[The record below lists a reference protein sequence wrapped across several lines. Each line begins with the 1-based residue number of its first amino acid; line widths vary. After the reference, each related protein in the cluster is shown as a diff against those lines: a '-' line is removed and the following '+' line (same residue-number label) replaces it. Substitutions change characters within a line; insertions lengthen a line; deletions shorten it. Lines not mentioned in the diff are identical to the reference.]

1 MALTQTEVSKLYVAI
16 FNRASEGEG
25 NQYWQE
31 QNLSLAETADTMLAT
46 PDAQDYFGDKL
57 NDDKAFVEWIYQ
69 NTFDKTYEDDPDG
82 IDYWVGELATKSRGE
97 VVAGIVTAAES
108 PENAGPAQDQFLHRV
123 TVSNFAAEHIEKAPE
138 NYGKVLGFKDDNHP
152 DNNLDVTADGDTVG
166 SAEDIVNALTKG
178 GETIKLST
186 GMDMAGQDA
195 SDNVDGHFDQN
206 LNLTAL
212 DEKID
217 ATELG
222 SLQVGDVIQDPSTSD
237 HDVLVAN
244 LAGDL
249 GVNDPNGDSDPAT
262 HFDLP
267 EISGPVIENIE
278 EILLA
283 DDDLASV
290 INLDGVKGTQK
301 LYIDSEDNEHFNS
314 LNDIAL
320 LEIANLDGEQVGELI
335 AVNRTQNLAVS
346 DVRNDADITLK
357 DDFKNLVL
365 DAYAEDANDDKV
377 TVNLKGADINLGL
390 FNDDDDRDGDA
401 NGNDGGAFQKMTL
414 ASSDNAST
422 ITLMEGTALNNI
434 TDDTTGNGGAANKAA
449 EDTDGAGKDA
459 TGTEGSM
466 RTIAANDGHADSNL
480 AAELLLDGD
489 QDITLAGT
497 GIQFDEARISEN
509 DDDAMTS
516 VIDLTLQGANEINA
530 PVDLTWA
537 QVDRVDVAAKGDD
550 AVTPE
555 WMEIDADQ
563 DSIVRVN
570 EIADLDTLVITGD
583 NKYDMLDIEINTGN
597 ADAALGRLVLGGDA
611 SATTTDFIPGTT
623 TASGQTSGSEG
634 NGTPASTTPQTADT
648 ETADAQGATVT
659 VLKDS
664 NLGVLDISQI
674 TGPKVTLTGDADLRV
689 YELIMGN
696 GGPGDGDRQANTLDA
711 RTMTGDLTVN
721 LTALN
726 IKTPDNSAP
735 DSAYDD
741 GNGVDD
747 NAAAGTFNGGA
758 ADNGAGVTLLLG
770 NGDDAV
776 MNAAVVGDKEGEWDH
791 TDNIDLGFGNDV
803 VEIGSMDPLGN
814 HNDDAVGAEIWG
826 GTGKDTFIFRS
837 ASSTDEGQLAAGS
850 QFKFADVGA
859 ADSQAPVADDKGA
872 DDQTGV
878 SLVQIEDFNAG
889 RGASGLLESLDADQI
904 SFQLFRDVDGEGL
917 NKDDVAATPEL
928 FHNGEVLDANGT
940 DRYVLDDGE
949 VALVRVDDI
958 EATTAADIK
967 ALFGDTV
974 KGKPAV
980 NPDDTAK
987 DDPADGTIA
996 RLFEDS
1002 DVNKSAPASQF
1013 NENIIIAGEATGDDG
1028 VKIFYVREGGNA
1040 QPSVD
1045 NPDPVVDHLEVTL
1058 IGQLNGT
1065 ADNELNINSLTVD
1078 NFDFA

>member
-25 NQYWQE
+25 NRYWQE
-31 QNLSLAETADTMLAT
+31 QGKSLAETADAMLAT
-46 PDAQDYFGDKL
+46 SDAQAYFGDSL

-69 NTFDKTYEDDPDG
+69 NTFDKTYADDKDG
-82 IDYWVGELATKSRGE
+82 IDYWVSELATKTRGE
-97 VVAGIVTAAES
+97 VVAAIVTAAEA
-108 PENAGPAQDQFLHRV
+108 PENAGAAQDQFLHRV
-123 TVSNFAAEHIEKAPE
+123 TVSDYAANHIDQAPE

-166 SAEDIVNALTKG
+166 PAEDIIDSLTKG
-178 GETIKLST
+178 GQTLHLST

-195 SDNVDGHFDQN
+195 SDNVDGSFDKN
-206 LNLTAL
+206 LDLTAL
-212 DEKID
+212 NEQID

-222 SLQVGDVIQDPSTSD
+222 SLQVGDVIQDPSTTD
-237 HDVLVAN
+237 NDVLVAN

-249 GVNDPNGDSDPAT
+249 GVNDPNGDSDATT

-267 EISGPVIENIE
+267 ETSGPVIENIE
-278 EILLA
+278 EILLK
-283 DDDLASV
+283 DDDVTSV
-290 INLDGVKGTQK
+290 INLDGVKGTKK
-301 LYIDSEDNEHFNS
+301 LYIDSEDNQQFNS

-346 DVRNDADITLK
+346 DVRNDAEITLK
-357 DDFKNLVL
+357 DDFKNLML
-365 DAYAEDANDDKV
+365 DAYAEDADDDEV

-401 NGNDGGAFQKMTL
+401 NGNDGGAFKKMTL

-422 ITLMEGTALNNI
+422 ITLMEGTALNNV
-434 TDDTTGNGGAANKAA
+434 TDDTSGNGGSANKAA
-449 EDTDGAGKDA
+449 EDADGAGKDA

-466 RTIAANDGHADSNL
+466 RTIAPNDGNSNSNL

-489 QDITLAGT
+489 QDITLVGT
-497 GIQFDEARISEN
+497 GIQFDEARISESN
-509 DDDAMTS
+509 DDAMTS
-516 VIDLTLQGANEINA
+516 VIDLTLQGENEINA

-555 WMEIDADQ
+555 WMELDVDQ
-563 DSIVRVN
+563 DSTIRVN

-583 NKYDMLDIEINTGN
+583 NKYDILDIEINTGN
-597 ADAALGRLVLGGDA
+597 AGAALGRLVLGGDA
-611 SATTTDFIPGTT
+611 SATTTDFIPGTS
-623 TASGQTSGSEG
+623 TAGGTSGSEG
-634 NGTPASTTPQTADT
+634 SASGGSTTPQTAET
-648 ETADAQGATVT
+648 EVADAQGANIT

-664 NLGVLDISQI
+664 NLAALDISQI
-674 TGPKVTLTGDADLRV
+674 TGPKVTLTGDADLRI

-696 GGPGDGDRQANTLDA
+696 GGPGDGDIQANTLDA

-726 IKTPDNSAP
+726 IKTQDNSAP
-735 DSAYDD
+735 DSAHDD

-747 NAAAGTFNGGA
+747 NAADAG
-758 ADNGAGVTLLLG
+758 DNGAGVTLLLG
-770 NGDDAV
+770 SGDDAV
-776 MNAAVVGDKEGEWDH
+776 MNAAVVGDKEGQWDH
-791 TDNIDLGFGNDV
+791 TDNIDLGFGNDT

-814 HNDDAVGAEIWG
+814 HNDDAIGAEIWG

-837 ASSTDEGQLAAGS
+837 VSSTDEGQLAAGS
-850 QFKFADVGA
+850 QFKFADVGDA
-859 ADSQAPVADDKGA
+859 TSQAPVADDAGA
-872 DDQTGV
+872 ADQTGV

-889 RGASGLLESLDADQI
+889 RSSSGLLESFNADQI
-904 SFQLFRDVDGEGL
+904 DFQLFRDVDGEGL

-949 VALVRVDDI
+949 VALVQVANI
-958 EATTAADIK
+958 ETTTAATIK
-967 ALFGDTV
+967 GLFGDTV
-974 KGKPAV
+974 TKKPTQ
-980 NPDDTAK
+980 NPDDTTK
-987 DDPADGTIA
+987 EDPEDGTIP

-1002 DVNKSAPASQF
+1002 DINKGAPTSQF
-1013 NENIIIAGEATGDDG
+1013 NENIIIAGEATGNDG

-1040 QPSVD
+1040 LPSVD
-1045 NPDPVVDHLEVTL
+1045 AAAPVVDHLEVTL

-1065 ADNELNINSLTVD
+1065 ADNELNINTLTVD